1 MHRILDKKKSLIICE
16 NNYKLVEISDFLER
30 NSKES
35 FCIFKEFE
43 TLPYDHFSPHM
54 DNLSNRIE
62 TLSKSSNA
70 EVTIVTT
77 TNALIQPLFNK
88 TSINNFSYSFE
99 LSDQIDRNDLIQK
112 LTISGYES
120 VELVSTRGEFTIRG
134 SVIDIF
140 PINSSRPIR
149 INLDGDIVESIRTFN
164 EETQLSE
171 HKVNKYECKASRGFV
186 LDEKSISIFKKNWR
200 SVFPNDGKIFDA
212 VSKGKFTEGIES
224 YFPLFY
230 ESKPNFDIFFNDF
243 DIFSYGNIK
252 DSSNSYWKL
261 IEERYEE
268 FISNLDRPPLPPS
281 KLFNK
286 PKEFLE
292 KEIQI
297 IVEDK
302 EASSN
307 VELQKKQ
314 NLSKNIFEKS
324 SQKVFSQEDQYE
336 FKIDNKVVHSNFGIG
351 IF

>member
-16 NNYKLVEISDFLER
+16 NNYKLAEISDFLER
-30 NSKES
+30 NSKEN
-35 FCIFKEFE
+35 FFIFKEFE

-70 EVTIVTT
+70 EITLVTT
-77 TNALIQPLFNK
+77 TNALIQPLFDK

-140 PINSSRPIR
+140 PINSSKPIR

-171 HKVNKYECKASRGFV
+171 HKVSKYECKASRGFV

-200 SVFPNDGKIFDA
+200 SIFPNDGKIFDA
-212 VSKGKFTEGIES
+212 VAKGKFTEGIES

-252 DSSNSYWKL
+252 DSSNSYW
-261 IEERYEE
+261 
-268 FISNLDRPPLPPS
+268 
-281 KLFNK
+281 
-286 PKEFLE
+286 
-292 KEIQI
+292 EI
-297 IVEDK
+297 
-302 EASSN
+302 N
-307 VELQKKQ
+307 RR
-314 NLSKNIFEKS
+314 
-324 SQKVFSQEDQYE
+324 
-336 FKIDNKVVHSNFGIG
+336 KIRRIY
-351 IF
+351 

>member
-16 NNYKLVEISDFLER
+16 NNYKLAEISDFLER

-35 FCIFKEFE
+35 FFIFKEFE

-70 EVTIVTT
+70 EITLVTT
-77 TNALIQPLFNK
+77 TNALIQPLFDK

-140 PINSSRPIR
+140 PINSSKPIR

-171 HKVNKYECKASRGFV
+171 HKVSKYECKASRGFV

-200 SVFPNDGKIFDA
+200 SIFPNDGKIFDA
-212 VSKGKFTEGIES
+212 VAKGKFTEGIES

-243 DIFSYGNIK
+243 DIFSYGDIK

-268 FISNLDRPPLPPS
+268 FFSNLDRPPLPPT
-281 KLFNK
+281 KLFNE

-292 KEIQI
+292 KEIHI
-297 IVEDK
+297 LIED
-302 EASSN
+302 
-307 VELQKKQ
+307 
-314 NLSKNIFEKS
+314 
-324 SQKVFSQEDQYE
+324 
-336 FKIDNKVVHSNFGIG
+336 
-351 IF
+351 